1 MHLRR
6 TPLVIILVA
15 AVAIILGLV
24 LGGTR
29 AASAPVVVTPTPL
42 VLNLAPTLGATPSST
57 VSAPAGATAAPT
69 RLALNAPVLKFS
81 GSLMSAS
88 QANLAFQMGGRVQEL
103 KVKEGD
109 RVKAGTVLILLD
121 TNTLQIQLQQ
131 AQAAYEAAQAS
142 YDKVK
147 QGPTRDDVTV
157 AKANLDKA
165 KASLDQ
171 AQAAYDRIGGAS
183 NPFIAMSPQ
192 SAALQ
197 QASSTYQAA
206 VAQYDQAVAHPTDTE
221 LRQAQAQ
228 FDQARAGLNLAQ
240 QNLTN
245 AALTSPIDGTVTT
258 LSPKL
263 GETVAPGA
271 PVATVADLQH
281 MQVQVNVDET
291 ALATIKL
298 NQPAALTLDALGGRS
313 LTGHVSKI
321 AQNATTTGG
330 IVSVPVTIDLDP
342 TDAPIYPGL
351 SANVEFRGGD
361 Q

>member
-1 MHLRR
+1 MHMRR
-6 TPLVIILVA
+6 TPLIIVLVA
-15 AVAIILGLV
+15 AVAIVLGLE
-24 LGGTR
+24 LGCTGT
-29 AASAPVVVTPTPL
+29 AAAPAAVTPTPL
-42 VLNLAPTLGATPSST
+42 VLNLTPTLGATPTST
-57 VSAPAGATAAPT
+57 VFPSADATVAPT
-69 RLALNAPVLKFS
+69 RIALNAPVLKFS

-88 QANLAFQMGGRVQEL
+88 QANIAFQMGGRVQEL

-109 RVKAGTVLILLD
+109 RVKAGTVLIVLD
-121 TNTLQIQLQQ
+121 TSTLQIQLQQ
-131 AQAAYEAAQAS
+131 AQAVYDAAQAS

-147 QGPTRDDVTV
+147 QGPTRDDVMV

-183 NPFIAMSPQ
+183 NSLIGLTPQ
-192 SAALQ
+192 SLALQ
-197 QASSTYQAA
+197 QASSAYQAA

-228 FDQARAGLNLAQ
+228 LDQAQAGLYLAQ

-258 LSPKL
+258 LSPKR
-263 GETVAPGA
+263 GESVAPGT

-281 MQVQVNVDET
+281 MQVQVNLDESS
-291 ALATIKL
+291 LATVKL
-298 NQPAALTLDALGGRS
+298 NQPVALTLDALGGQS

-330 IVSVPVTIDLDP
+330 IVSVPVTIDVDP

-351 SANVEFRGGD
+351 SANVQFQGGD

>member
-1 MHLRR
+1 MHVGR
-6 TPLVIILVA
+6 TSLVMAPVA
-15 AVAIILGLV
+15 AVILV
-24 LGGTR
+24 LGLELGCTR
-29 AASAPVVVTPTPL
+29 AAVAPAAATPTPL
-42 VLNLAPTLGATPSST
+42 VLNLAPTLGATPAST
-57 VSAPAGATAAPT
+57 VSPSPDATAPARVAQ
-69 RLALNAPVLKFS
+69 NAPALKFS
-81 GSLMSAS
+81 GSLMSANE
-88 QANLAFQMGGRVQEL
+88 ANLSFQMGGRVQEL

-121 TNTLQIQLQQ
+121 TSLLQLQLQQ
-131 AQAAYEAAQAS
+131 AQAAYDGARAAF
-142 YDKVK
+142 DKVK
-147 QGPTRDDVTV
+147 QGPTRDDVAV
-157 AKANLDKA
+157 AKADLDKA
-165 KASLDQ
+165 KAGLDQ

-206 VAQYDQAVAHPTDTE
+206 VAQYDQAVVHPTDTE

-228 FDQARAGLNLAQ
+228 LDQAQAGLNVAK
-240 QNLTN
+240 QNLAN
-245 AALTSPIDGTVTT
+245 AALVSPIDGTVTV

-263 GETVAPGA
+263 GESVAPGA
-271 PVATVADLQH
+271 PVATVADLGH

-291 ALATIKL
+291 ALATVKL
-298 NQPAALTLDALGGRS
+298 NQPATLTLDALGDRS

-330 IVSVPVTIDLDP
+330 LVSVPVTIDLDP

-351 SANVEFRGGD
+351 SANVQFQGAD